1 MWHWVSQVD
10 EERLVLISLN
20 KIDRTVGKICSKS
33 CLVVGRNC
41 RVRDVL
47 VLEKGQVGI
56 RACRV
61 QGPHVVGVRDTVK
74 LIEPVIGGQEL
85 SLYSK
90 VPFAVSRGG
99 ISFLFKDFGNGLLL
113 V

>member
-1 MWHWVSQVD
+1 MG
-10 EERLVLISLN
+10 EISGEL
-20 KIDRTVGKICSKS
+20 
-33 CLVVGRNC
+33 CLVVGRNR
-41 RVRDVL
+41 RVRDVH